1 MLLILLDSMTLQI
14 EDVKIWIPTE
24 RNFFVCEML
33 SERTAVLSSNLSYRY
48 AMLPNYVSISLREDG
63 FVLSCDK
70 EVGFKV
76 KLEFLSYMINW
87 VKESS
92 KFFRSKLFLKGLG
105 YKVSV
110 GENKK
115 ELKLKLGY
123 SKIRTVLIPT
133 TRIKVKT
140 SKTMVT
146 VQGHD
151 SSEVGNFARKIRLLR
166 QPDLYKGKGIWFQNE
181 SITLK
186 EIKKK

>member
-1 MLLILLDSMTLQI
+1 MTLQV
-14 EDVKIWIPTE
+14 EDVKIWIPKE
-24 RNFFVCEML
+24 RHFFICEML

-48 AMLPNYVSISLREDG
+48 ATIPRYVSIYLREDG

-70 EVGFKV
+70 DVGFEVKV
-76 KLEFLSYMINW
+76 GFISYMINW

-110 GENKK
+110 GENKE

-123 SKIRTVLIPT
+123 SKIRTILIPT

-151 SSEVGNFARKIRLLR
+151 SSEVGNFARKVRLLR